1 MNDLLETLNPSMAL
15 ALDRST
21 AIATSDEQSL
31 PPVAALPKR
40 EPKIL
45 IVDDEPINVQV
56 ARKHLMLAGYGQ
68 FVIST
73 DPTEVLTLLE
83 QEKPD
88 LLLLDIMMPR
98 MSGLDLLHAIRDQEL
113 HAHLPIL
120 ILTALDDREIKSQ
133 ALDSGATDFLTKP
146 VDPTELL
153 PRVRNA
159 LALKAHHDNL
169 RDYASEL
176 ERAVRAR
183 TAELE
188 DSRLEIIRC
197 LARAA
202 EYRDNQTG
210 RHVHRVSQYT
220 RIIARQMRLTDEVVE
235 LMAQASMLH
244 DVGKIGIPDSILL
257 KPGKLEPEEL
267 EFIQRHCGFGKRI
280 FEPMSMDEFRAY
292 ASHTTLGAHIIK
304 PCRAPVLD
312 LAARIA
318 LTHHEKWD
326 GSGYPLGL
334 AGEDIP
340 LEGRITAVAD
350 VFDALSSKRPY
361 KPAFPLDKCFTIME
375 EGRNK
380 HFDPKVLDAFFARR
394 GEIVRV
400 QIEYA
405 DTD

>member
-1 MNDLLETLNPSMAL
+1 MVLTLEPPAETAQVARPLAPS
-15 ALDRST
+15 
-21 AIATSDEQSL
+21 
-31 PPVAALPKR
+31 AAPSSAP

-45 IVDDEPINVQV
+45 IVDDEPINLQV
-56 ARKHLMLAGYGQ
+56 ARKHLLLAGYKQ
-68 FVIST
+68 FVLTADS
-73 DPTEVLTLLE
+73 TEVMALVE
-83 QEKPD
+83 QERPD
-88 LLLLDIMMPR
+88 LLLLDIMMPGV
-98 MSGLDLLHAIRDQEL
+98 SGLELLRAIRAREDL
-113 HAHLPIL
+113 AHLPIL
-120 ILTALDDREIKSQ
+120 ILTALDDREIKSE
-133 ALDSGATDFLTKP
+133 ALSAGATDFLTKP

-159 LALKAHHDNL
+159 LAIKAHHDHLQN
-169 RDYASEL
+169 YACEL

-188 DSRLEIIRC
+188 ESRLEIIRC

-202 EYRDNQTG
+202 EYRDNETG
-210 RHVHRVSQYT
+210 RHVLRVSRYAG
-220 RIIARQMRLTDEVVE
+220 IIARELGLERELVE
-235 LMAQASMLH
+235 LLEQAAMLH

-257 KPGKLEPEEL
+257 KPGKLDPEEIEL
-267 EFIQRHCGFGKRI
+267 MQKHCGYGKRI
-280 FEPMSMDEFRAY
+280 FQPMTSDEFQAY
-292 ASHTTLGAHIIK
+292 ASHTTLGASIIK

-326 GSGYPLGL
+326 GSGYPIGL

-361 KPAFPLDKCFTIME
+361 KPAFPLDRCFAIME
-375 EGRNK
+375 EGRDS
-380 HFDPKVLDAFFARR
+380 HFDPRVLDAFFARR
-394 GEIVRV
+394 GDIIRV
-400 QIEYA
+400 QIDHA